1 MRVGDA
7 ARQVGTSARMLR
19 YAEQLGLVAPARTA
33 GGYRD
38 YRERDLLAAAA
49 ALRLQ
54 ARYRVTPAA
63 LAFGLRALHDP
74 GVASSLRQL
83 AGLARGRRGPAG
95 GVRPEGSGEPRRG
108 APVGQG
114 RSPKG
119 CPGGKGRGPEG
130 VPRSIGPPGP
140 ATALDFETAKAR
152 RLLRLAA

>member
-38 YRERDLLAAAA
+38 YGERDLLAAAD

-74 GVASSLRQL
+74 EVAGSLHRL
-83 AGLARGRRGPAG
+83 AALTRGRRGPG
-95 GVRPEGSGEPRRG
+95 N
-108 APVGQG
+108 
-114 RSPKG
+114 
-119 CPGGKGRGPEG
+119 PEG

-152 RLLRLAA
+152 RLLRLAS

>member
-1 MRVGDA
+1 
-7 ARQVGTSARMLR
+7 MLR

-38 YRERDLLAAAA
+38 YGERDLLAAAD

-54 ARYRVTPAA
+54 ARHGVTPAA

-74 GVASSLRQL
+74 EVAGSLRRL
-83 AGLARGRRGPAG
+83 AALTRGP
-95 GVRPEGSGEPRRG
+95 RG
-108 APVGQG
+108 
-114 RSPKG
+114 
-119 CPGGKGRGPEG
+119 PGNPEG

-152 RLLRLAA
+152 RLLRLAS